1 MRTAL
6 RRGMALAASI
16 LAVAACN
23 SNNGSTAGA
32 KDDPNKPA
40 VVKVPPVV
48 LASDTAK
55 PDTLPQNRMK
65 MDAIRLKLAENYA
78 VMSAAIAHH
87 DARMLSM
94 MYAPDA
100 QLATSDSLF
109 EGTRPIA
116 IGLAQFGVARSV
128 RSFDRKSSG
137 FAVVDS
143 TVTDSGS
150 YVILS
155 QRTGADSLFERG
167 KYVTSWRMH
176 TEPLVWAIHRDHLV
190 PVAKHKK

>member
-1 MRTAL
+1 MDTAL
-6 RRGMALAASI
+6 RRGMALAALI
-16 LAVAACN
+16 LAVSACTNN
-23 SNNGSTAGA
+23 SGSTPGA
-32 KDDPNKPA
+32 KDDPYKPA
-40 VVKVPPVV
+40 VVKVPPIV

-55 PDTLPQNRMK
+55 PDTMQQHRMK

-78 VMSAAIAHH
+78 VMDAAISHH
-87 DARMLSM
+87 DTRMLSV

-100 QLATSDSLF
+100 QLTTSDSLF
-109 EGTRPIA
+109 EGARPIA
-116 IGLAQFGVARSV
+116 VGLAQLSVARSV
-128 RSFDRKSSG
+128 RSFSRQSSG

-167 KYVTSWRMH
+167 KYVTSWRVH
-176 TEPLVWAIHRDHLV
+176 NEPLAWAIHRDHLV
-190 PVAKHKK
+190 PVAKHKR